1 MISITRNKGRPALRR
16 FLQNLAAA
24 VFWVGV
30 WEAACRA
37 VGQEILIASPGRV
50 AQRLCELAR
59 EGAFWLTVLRSVLHV
74 AGGFLAG
81 TAAGVLLAVPAA
93 GSRILYHLLSPL
105 VGVVKT
111 VPVVSFIILALVW
124 IRPPHVPV
132 FISFLIV
139 LPVVWGNV
147 TKGIAQTDR
156 RLLQMARCYHFGA
169 AKTVRYVYLP
179 SVAPYFLAACTT
191 GMGLAWKAGIAAE
204 VLANAEL
211 SIGGRIYDSKIYME
225 TVDLFAWTA
234 VVVLMSAALEKL
246 VLAGMAKAKEK
257 LCGGGKADA

>member
-1 MISITRNKGRPALRR
+1 
-16 FLQNLAAA
+16 
-24 VFWVGV
+24 
-30 WEAACRA
+30 
-37 VGQEILIASPGRV
+37 
-50 AQRLCELAR
+50 
-59 EGAFWLTVLRSVLHV
+59 
-74 AGGFLAG
+74 
-81 TAAGVLLAVPAA
+81 
-93 GSRILYHLLSPL
+93 
-105 VGVVKT
+105 
-111 VPVVSFIILALVW
+111 
-124 IRPPHVPV
+124 
-132 FISFLIV
+132 V

-156 RLLQMARCYHFGA
+156 RLLQMARCYRFGA
-169 AKTVRYVYLP
+169 AKAVRYVYLP

-225 TVDLFAWTA
+225 TTDLFAWTA